1 MRSDIL
7 PRGISPDYQLPD
19 HTSTVRKLSEHRG
32 DHPCCPMDTALYAY
46 CGLGRR
52 HREQMQGLILAQH
65 EHQCSPRLL
74 QRHRNGVVGES
85 LTQLT
90 TQASTASGVCTSS
103 PLSRFSESAACKH
116 HTCFLSAQSILTNA
130 ANCGSCFNALTSDLM
145 AFAHLPHSFRLTEGR
160 LCSREMLVVEP

>member
-74 QRHRNGVVGES
+74 QRHRNGTVGES

-90 TQASTASGVCTSS
+90 HPGFH
-103 PLSRFSESAACKH
+103 RFRSVH
-116 HTCFLSAQSILTNA
+116 QLSAFPLLRARGLQA
-130 ANCGSCFNALTSDLM
+130 
-145 AFAHLPHSFRLTEGR
+145 PHVLFIRPIDTHERRELRLLLQR
-160 LCSREMLVVEP
+160 FDF